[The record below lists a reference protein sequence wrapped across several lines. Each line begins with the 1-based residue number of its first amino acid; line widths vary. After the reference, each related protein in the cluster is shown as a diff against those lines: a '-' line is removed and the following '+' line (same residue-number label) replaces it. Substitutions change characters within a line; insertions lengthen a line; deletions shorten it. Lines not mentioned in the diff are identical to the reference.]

1 MNSALR
7 RMILVLALAAP
18 VVALPQ
24 VSDAQQSGQRVGVVD
39 VQRAVMQTEDG
50 LRAQATL
57 KKLFDAKQVELNRR
71 QADLQKQ
78 KEDIDKQSKVISKE
92 AYSKR
97 LEELQKQ
104 MMELQTVFV
113 DYNKELD
120 KKQKELTEPIF
131 EKIMGIV
138 KRIATTEN
146 FDLVVDKA
154 TVAYVRT
161 DLDLTDKCIQMYNSG
176 GAGVAPAPA
185 ASGSAA
191 PK

>member
-1 MNSALR
+1 MNSAFR

-18 VVALPQ
+18 TFALPQ
-24 VSDAQQSGQRVGVVD
+24 MADAQQQSGQRVGVVD

-78 KEDIDKQSKVISKE
+78 KEDIDKQAKVISKE

-176 GAGVAPAPA
+176 GAGAPAPA
-185 ASGSAA
+185 TSGSAA